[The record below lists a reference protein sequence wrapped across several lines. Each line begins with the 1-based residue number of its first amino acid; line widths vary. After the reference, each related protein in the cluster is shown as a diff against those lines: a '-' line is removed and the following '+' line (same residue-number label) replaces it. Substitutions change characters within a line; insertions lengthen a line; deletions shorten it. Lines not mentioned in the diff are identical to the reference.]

1 MRRESSTVVVTV
13 GEIRD
18 SLLTEVSRYP
28 NVSVTRPPDD
38 AGDAIEAAASAL
50 AQASR
55 KASPFVLVPADP
67 LAAVA
72 SAWRAMWDVSGGA
85 RGGAEFEQR
94 ASETMTAWRA
104 GKFELPDYYLVVTP
118 ANAEAEGP
126 DLYLGPL
133 QAIRPRRVATAVGS
147 GRAEQAARILESLRS
162 LRHGPWWPPLEEI
175 IDGARRFF
183 AGSLAGAEGTL
194 AAPTA
199 GRP

>member
-1 MRRESSTVVVTV
+1 MVVAV

-38 AGDAIEAAASAL
+38 AGDVIEAAASAL
-50 AQASR
+50 TQASR

-72 SAWRAMWDVSGGA
+72 SAWRAMWDLSGGA
-85 RGGAEFEQR
+85 RSGTEFEQR
-94 ASETMTAWRA
+94 
-104 GKFELPDYYLVVTP
+104 
-118 ANAEAEGP
+118 
-126 DLYLGPL
+126 
-133 QAIRPRRVATAVGS
+133 
-147 GRAEQAARILESLRS
+147 
-162 LRHGPWWPPLEEI
+162 
-175 IDGARRFF
+175 
-183 AGSLAGAEGTL
+183 